1 MKKET
6 SPLLALGVL
15 TALGCAGCASHTTMP
30 AGTTLGEIQIS
41 GVRVSSRERLINDR
55 LERSAFLAAEISRV
69 QNLTDEDFGLQGV
82 TTLRSFTGVAAGLGL
97 NLDAGGAKLLKLQKD
112 RDAQRLQKQMDADAA
127 DADITKALRK
137 KVLDGLND
145 GSITPEKAQSMLA
158 AIKAADPSAV
168 DKVTAPD
175 PSTAAAAAA
184 ALRTEAKALSDSIA
198 QVTLPDTTRIKASQI
213 DLFRDKLAVLEEI
226 RAERIAVEL
235 DERHD
240 LMGGTLLRLAVDSTV
255 IPQNDTSAWGIVE
268 MTVTPRF
275 DKRLFEPKG
284 FVERLNDLV
293 GDRILRARR
302 QYVTACYGPKLGVD
316 QERTGVNM
324 LRRFAVSERKLWT
337 PSIRLFREGKF
348 SQGGS
353 MSPNASPVT
362 QDDFNKLE
370 KDISALASQMR
381 LAALEEKGGDTLC
394 NRHFE
399 DALMSLV
406 YQIFPAEIWGTRLVG
421 KDIPLN
427 LTEAVPMTKRLVQ
440 VQSGKPPELRFQFE
454 APTDVSAL
462 SKLDEW
468 LTPTKSQLEAQI
480 YAYAA
485 TPKEQVQR
493 LAQNGSRRDAMEL
506 MLALQAISG
515 AGSASAAISMMKVN
529 ETIASTLHRQPL
541 VVGYSRLPTAEA
553 QPYRTFGWVIGPR
566 FKITEDWRG
575 RPEFGFRHRTVQN
588 TLSAEVVVP
597 SLAEALEVEICTS
610 WRPEVGDTAGAGAT
624 ADRVCRKERVL
635 LPQSDEALAETFDPD
650 ARRPQPEL
658 YARKLVPL
666 ASANGGLAVLL
677 QGSNLWR
684 NPQVF
689 VGGIKASS
697 VAVTSDM
704 RGINA
709 VFDAQLKD
717 LDCNADRIVTVV
729 TSTGSVDFGQL
740 EPPGKDC
747 TQVAKNEPKEKKSD
761 KQSPAAAPSK
771 AQPAAKAGKPVATK
785 QASAN

>member
-30 AGTTLGEIQIS
+30 GGTTLGEIQIS

-55 LERSAFLAAEISRV
+55 LERSAFLAAEINRV
-69 QNLTDEDFGLQGV
+69 QGLRDNDFGLQGV
-82 TTLRSFTGVAAGLGL
+82 TSVRSLTGVAASLGL
-97 NLDAGGAKLLKLQKD
+97 NLDTGGAKLLKLKKD
-112 RDAQRLQKQMDADAA
+112 RDAQRLQKQLDAEAA
-127 DADITKALRK
+127 DADITKVLRK

-175 PSTAAAAAA
+175 PSTAAAAA
-184 ALRTEAKALSDSIA
+184 LRTEAKALSDSIA
-198 QVTLPDTTRIKASQI
+198 QVELPDAGKITASQI
-213 DLFRDKLAVLEEI
+213 DLFRDKLALLEEI

-268 MTVTPRF
+268 MTVTPVL
-275 DKRLFEPKG
+275 DTELFTPKG
-284 FVERLNDLV
+284 FVDRLNDLADSRV
-293 GDRILRARR
+293 LRARR
-302 QYVTACYGPKLGVD
+302 QYVSACYGKTLGVD

-324 LRRFAVSERKLWT
+324 LRRFAVSERKLWG
-337 PSIRLFREGKF
+337 PSIRTFRQSK
-348 SQGGS
+348 SAQGEFT
-353 MSPNASPVT
+353 SPGASPVT
-362 QDDFNKLE
+362 DDDLNKLE
-370 KDISALASQMR
+370 KDISALASEMR
-381 LAALEEKGGDTLC
+381 LAAHDGKGRERLC
-394 NRHFE
+394 GSEFE
-399 DALMSLV
+399 DDLMSLV
-406 YQIFPAEIWGTRLVG
+406 YKIFPAEIWGTSLFG
-421 KDIPLN
+421 KSAPLN
-427 LTEAVPMTKRLVQ
+427 LTKAVPMTKREVRG
-440 VQSGKPPELRFQFE
+440 QSDKRPELRFQFE
-454 APTDVSAL
+454 KPTGVPAL
-462 SKLDEW
+462 SELEAW
-468 LTPTKSQLEAQI
+468 LKPAKSQLEAQI

-529 ETIASTLHRQPL
+529 EAIASTLHRQPL
-541 VVGYSRLPTAEA
+541 VVGYSRLPTSDD

-575 RPEFGFRHRTVQN
+575 RPEFGFRHRAVQN

-610 WRPEVGDTAGAGAT
+610 WRPEVGDAAGAGAT
-624 ADRVCRKERVL
+624 AERVCRKERVP

-650 ARRPQPEL
+650 SRRPQPEL

-697 VAVTSDM
+697 VSVTSDM

-747 TQVAKNEPKEKKSD
+747 PLPVPKNEQKEKKSD
-761 KQSPAAAPSK
+761 KQSPAVATSK